1 MSFRTVEESAGTLG
15 RISDESEK
23 KHTLQMCI
31 EMCKWWKI
39 ADGANIAE
47 DGRKS
52 EDRLHR
58 RGGEVGGLCWSSPPA
73 PLIGRKQEVSE

>member
-1 MSFRTVEESAGTLG
+1 
-15 RISDESEK
+15 
-23 KHTLQMCI
+23 MCI

-47 DGRKS
+47 DGGRVKTDCT
-52 EDRLHR
+52 EE
-58 RGGEVGGLCWSSPPA
+58 GGEVGGLCWSSPPA